1 MITEPVYFA
10 VIRRNG
16 QESPQLFF
24 DIVPPVLLKKEN
36 RELVYCTRLDTLP
49 GGSHL
54 VTEPLSV
61 LFQMYHAMLKA
72 GKLPP
77 DQRGAKRT

>member
-1 MITEPVYFA
+1 MTEPVYFA
-10 VIRRNG
+10 VVRRHG
-16 QESPQLFF
+16 RESPQLFF

-49 GGSHL
+49 GGAALSL
-54 VTEPLSV
+54 EPLSV
-61 LFQMYHAMLKA
+61 LFQMYRAMLKA

-77 DQRGAKRT
+77 DQRGAKKHE